1 MSFSLNHSY
10 LNNRNSSFYSIAN
23 NYSCNI
29 PNNKSTTITVAIR
42 IRPLLPHEDFEY
54 WMIDLQNNLIAS
66 SFDNYN
72 NNKNMYYSKKDNIN
86 NNNNNLNA
94 LNQLLLD
101 NIYIPQTFKFDKIF
115 TKESTSEKI
124 YLDIC
129 QDIIKGFLRGIN
141 GTIFTYGQTT
151 SGKTYTMLGNINYPG
166 ILPCSLKN
174 LFDLLENQKKEQ
186 NFNYNLYCSY
196 IEIYNEIIH
205 DLIGDAT
212 GCKIIED
219 NNYGLI
225 VSEAQKIC
233 INSFEEGI
241 QLKDIG
247 EEKRQYKNTI
257 INEYSSR
264 SHTIFQLYL
273 ETSTLDE
280 ESNTVYNKYS
290 LLNLVDLAGSERVN
304 KDENSNSSETGYINK
319 SLFALSNV
327 INKLS
332 ENKNIHIPYR
342 DSKLTR
348 LLSVALG
355 GGSLVTIICNISPSA
370 NNYFQTVSTLRFA
383 SRAKKI
389 KIKPEINE
397 KIITKFRQ
405 KKQILENNNYNN
417 EFKNNN
423 MIGYEYNIFNKELYN
438 ILDENE
444 NDNNNVDNSNYS
456 KTNDYQIKYY
466 ELLLKNKKLKAENDK
481 LKISIENL
489 IELNKNK
496 DNYNNI
502 NNSEESFIDKC
513 IDKIKLLILQ
523 TNNNKEINQYINN
536 NLIEL
541 KINYIN
547 QLKTLQN
554 IYLSKVNELQ
564 NAFIANIPNK
574 NDNPKNYNEKI
585 NKEQNI
591 ELFSEVDLDFGDIY
605 DIKDVKFS
613 YENKENQ
620 LEELMKKYKENT
632 DLYFDNLLKNNID
645 KNNIKIIYDE
655 HKQKMA
661 ELEKLYQN
669 AQNKLEKNFFEKLR
683 QITNFNKQNIK

>member
-1 MSFSLNHSY
+1 MSLNYSY
-10 LNNRNSSFYSIAN
+10 LNNRNSSFVSTAN
-23 NYSCNI
+23 NCSYIN
-29 PNNKSTTITVAIR
+29 NNKTTTIKVAIR

-54 WMIDLQNNLIAS
+54 WIIDPVNNLITS
-66 SFDNYN
+66 SFDNN
-72 NNKNMYYSKKDNIN
+72 INFKNKKDK
-86 NNNNNLNA
+86 NNLNSI
-94 LNQLLLD
+94 NQLLLD
-101 NIYIPQTFKFDKIF
+101 NIYIPQSFKFDKIF
-115 TKESTSEKI
+115 TKEATSEKI
-124 YLDIC
+124 YLEIC
-129 QDIIKGFLRGIN
+129 QDIIKGFLKGIN

-151 SGKTYTMLGNINYPG
+151 SGKTYTILGNINYPG

-174 LFDLLENQKKEQ
+174 LFDLLEYQKKEK

-219 NNYGLI
+219 SNYGLI

-264 SHTIFQLYL
+264 SHTIFQLFL
-273 ETSTLDE
+273 ETSTMDE
-280 ESNTVYNKYS
+280 ENNTVYNKYS

-304 KDENSNSSETGYINK
+304 KDENLNANNNNETGYINK
-319 SLFALSNV
+319 SLFALANV
-327 INKLS
+327 IKKLS
-332 ENKNIHIPYR
+332 ENKNNHIPYR

-383 SRAKKI
+383 SRAKNI
-389 KIKPEINE
+389 RIKPEINE
-397 KIITKFRQ
+397 RIIKKYKQ
-405 KKQILENNNYNN
+405 KKQILDEYKNNLIGYGSFNNN
-417 EFKNNN
+417 
-423 MIGYEYNIFNKELYN
+423 IYN

-444 NDNNNVDNSNYS
+444 NENNMDNSSYS

-466 ELLLKNKKLKAENDK
+466 DLLLKNKKLKEENDK

-489 IELNKNK
+489 IELNKDK
-496 DNYNNI
+496 ANNI
-502 NNSEESFIDKC
+502 NNSENNFIDKY
-513 IDKIKLLILQ
+513 IEKIKSLILQ

-536 NLIEL
+536 NLTEL

-547 QLKTLQN
+547 QLKSLQN
-554 IYLSKVNELQ
+554 IYLSKINELQ
-564 NAFIANIPNK
+564 NAFMATIQNEDDIQNN
-574 NDNPKNYNEKI
+574 NDDSI

-591 ELFSEVDLDFGDIY
+591 ELFSEVDLNFGEVN
-605 DIKDVKFS
+605 DIKDVKIF
-613 YENKENQ
+613 YEEKENQ

-632 DLYFDNLLKNNID
+632 DLYFDNLLRNNTD
-645 KNNIKIIYDE
+645 KNNIKIIYEE
-655 HKQKMA
+655 HKEKMS

-669 AQNKLEKNFFEKLR
+669 AQNKLEKNFFEKLK
-683 QITNFNKQNIK
+683 QMTNFNKQSIK

>member
-1 MSFSLNHSY
+1 MSLNYSY
-10 LNNRNSSFYSIAN
+10 LNNRNSSFVSTAN
-23 NYSCNI
+23 NCSYIN
-29 PNNKSTTITVAIR
+29 NNKTTTIKVAIR

-54 WMIDLQNNLIAS
+54 WIIDPVNNLITS
-66 SFDNYN
+66 SFDNN
-72 NNKNMYYSKKDNIN
+72 INFKNKKDK
-86 NNNNNLNA
+86 NNLNSI
-94 LNQLLLD
+94 NQLLLD
-101 NIYIPQTFKFDKIF
+101 NIYIPQSFKFDKIF
-115 TKESTSEKI
+115 TKEATSEKI
-124 YLDIC
+124 YLEIC
-129 QDIIKGFLRGIN
+129 QDIIKGFLKGIN

-151 SGKTYTMLGNINYPG
+151 SGKTYTILGNINYPG

-174 LFDLLENQKKEQ
+174 LFDLLEYQKKEK

-219 NNYGLI
+219 SNYGLI

-264 SHTIFQLYL
+264 SHTIFQLFL
-273 ETSTLDE
+273 ETSTMDE
-280 ESNTVYNKYS
+280 ENNTVYNKYS

-304 KDENSNSSETGYINK
+304 KDENLNANNNNETGYINK
-319 SLFALSNV
+319 SLFALANV
-327 INKLS
+327 IKKLS
-332 ENKNIHIPYR
+332 ENKNNHIPYR

-383 SRAKKI
+383 SRAKNI
-389 KIKPEINE
+389 RIKPEINE
-397 KIITKFRQ
+397 RIIKKYKQ
-405 KKQILENNNYNN
+405 KKQILDEYKNNLIGYSSFNNN
-417 EFKNNN
+417 
-423 MIGYEYNIFNKELYN
+423 IYN

-444 NDNNNVDNSNYS
+444 NENNIDNSSYS

-466 ELLLKNKKLKAENDK
+466 DLLLKNKKLKAENDK

-489 IELNKNK
+489 IELNKDK
-496 DNYNNI
+496 ANNI
-502 NNSEESFIDKC
+502 NNSENNFIDKC
-513 IDKIKLLILQ
+513 IEKIKSLILQ

-536 NLIEL
+536 NLTEL

-547 QLKTLQN
+547 QLKSLQN
-554 IYLSKVNELQ
+554 IYLSKINELQ
-564 NAFIANIPNK
+564 NAFMATIQNEDDIQNN
-574 NDNPKNYNEKI
+574 NDDSI

-591 ELFSEVDLDFGDIY
+591 ELFSEVDLNFGEVN
-605 DIKDVKFS
+605 DIKDVKIF
-613 YENKENQ
+613 YEEKENQ

-632 DLYFDNLLKNNID
+632 DLYFDNLLRNNTD
-645 KNNIKIIYDE
+645 KNNIKIIYEE
-655 HKQKMA
+655 HKEKMS

-669 AQNKLEKNFFEKLR
+669 AQNKLEKNFFEKLK
-683 QITNFNKQNIK
+683 QMTNFNKQSIK